1 MKIVIVGAG
10 PIGLEA
16 AVAAQERGHTISVFE
31 RGRVADSVRNW
42 GHVRMFSPFG
52 MNASNKAIALLAR
65 HGRKT
70 PGEEA
75 ILTGQQYADD
85 FLQPLAEVLNGCVHA
100 GAEVVAITRDQL
112 QKWEKIMDPTRAAT
126 PFRLLVKEQGR
137 ERVEHGDVL
146 FDCTGVF
153 GNPSPLGVGGIPTPG
168 EIGARDWILYGMPE
182 VKAFGGAK
190 VLVVGAGHSA
200 ATVIRELSRLPGT
213 EVIWAVRKPVIEPCD
228 RIKDD
233 PLPERDSLLIEA
245 NHLARSTRLKFCP
258 NAIVNAVERINGE
271 LQVIL
276 NVGGIT
282 QVVQVDR
289 LIATTGFRP
298 DMNLAR
304 ELQVQTCWATEGSY
318 NLSALLLGEAGG
330 DCLKAPVAGV
340 EMLAHPEPGFF
351 TLGIKSYGRRS
362 DFLIRT
368 GRKQV
373 QTVLD
378 SLQQKQA

>member
-16 AVAAQERGHTISVFE
+16 AVAARERGHTVSLFE
-31 RGRVADSVRNW
+31 RGGVADSVCKW

-52 MNASNKAIALLAR
+52 MNASKEAIALLAR
-65 HGRKT
+65 HGGKT

-85 FLQPLAEVLNGCVHA
+85 FLQPLAEELNGCVHA
-100 GAEVVAITRDQL
+100 GAEVLAITRDQSH
-112 QKWEKIMDPTRAAT
+112 KGEKIMDPARAAT
-126 PFRLLVKEQGR
+126 PFRLLVKQQGQ
-137 ERVEHGDVL
+137 ERVEHCAVL

-153 GNPSPLGVGGIPTPG
+153 SNPSPLGGGGIPALG
-168 EIGARDWILYGMPE
+168 EIGARDWILYGVPE
-182 VKAFGGAK
+182 VKALRGAK
-190 VLVVGAGHSA
+190 VLVVGGGHSG
-200 ATVIRELSRLPGT
+200 ATVTRELSRLHGT
-213 EVIWAVRKPVIEPCD
+213 QITWAVRKSVTEPCE

-233 PLPERDSLLIEA
+233 PLTERESLVIEA
-245 NHLARSTRLKFCP
+245 NHLARSTRLRFCP
-258 NAIVNAVERINGE
+258 NTIVDAVERTNSGM
-271 LQVIL
+271 QVVL
-276 NVGGIT
+276 NVEGT
-282 QVVQVDR
+282 KETLQVDR
-289 LIATTGFRP
+289 VIAATGFRP

-304 ELQVQTCWATEGSY
+304 ELQVQTCWATEGAY

-340 EMLAHPEPGFF
+340 EVLAHPEPGFF

-362 DFLIRT
+362 DFLIQT

-378 SLQQKQA
+378 SLQ